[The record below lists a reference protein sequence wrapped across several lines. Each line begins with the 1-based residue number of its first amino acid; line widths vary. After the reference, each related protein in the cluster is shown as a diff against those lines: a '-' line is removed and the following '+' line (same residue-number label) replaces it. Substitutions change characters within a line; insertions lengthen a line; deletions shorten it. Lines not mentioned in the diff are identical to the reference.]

1 MSDVVV
7 QTENL
12 TKYYGKH
19 RGIVEVNLQV
29 QRGEIFGYLGPNGA
43 GKTTTLRILMG
54 FMQAN
59 SGTASLLDLD
69 PQENDHSV
77 LKRVGYLPGELSLY
91 EELTIKDFCQY
102 FGHLRG
108 GVKWSFVVELAERL
122 QCDLRQRI
130 GTLSQGNK
138 QKVGLMQALMHEPEL
153 LILDEPTNGLDPL
166 IRHEFFKIITEFKK
180 QGKTI
185 MLSSHVLSEVER
197 VCDRACIIRNGKVIA
212 LEKIGQLQLH
222 TIHDVEIHFLE
233 NFKVSEFEKLENI
246 RSVSVVN
253 RVLKCRVLGDMDQL
267 IKLAAKYKIRSLN
280 CHQPSLE
287 EIFLD
292 YYGDQNHVS

>member
-7 QTENL
+7 QTEAL
-12 TKYYGKH
+12 TKFYGNH
-19 RGIVEVNLQV
+19 RGIVEVDLQV
-29 QRGEIFGYLGPNGA
+29 HQGEIFGYLGPNGA

-54 FMQAN
+54 YMRAN
-59 SGTASLLDLD
+59 SGTASLLGLD
-69 PQENDHSV
+69 PHDNSHEV
-77 LKRVGYLPGELSLY
+77 LRRVGYLPGELSLY
-91 EELTIKDFCQY
+91 EELTIKEFCQY

-108 GVKWSFVVELAERL
+108 GVKWSFVEELAERL

-130 GTLSQGNK
+130 STLSHGNK
-138 QKVGLMQALMHEPEL
+138 QKVGLIQALMHQPEL

-166 IRHEFFKIITEFKK
+166 IRHEFFKLITEFKT

-185 MLSSHVLSEVER
+185 LLSSHVLSEVER
-197 VCDRACIIRNGKVIA
+197 VCDRVSIIRNGKVIA
-212 LEKIGQLQLH
+212 VENIGKLQLH

-233 NFKVSEFEKLENI
+233 NFKVREFEKLENI

-253 RVLKCRVLGDMDQL
+253 RVLKCRVLGNMDQL

-292 YYGDQNHVS
+292 YYGDQDHVS